1 MKASELSINE
11 KARLVNGI
19 SFFGMYD
26 PVNKAS
32 GKIQLLDGG
41 TGINFEQLFGDIY
54 ETSPEISERFSRSSL
69 HAVIENFYD
78 PDKYEND
85 EAELAEEIK
94 KKLIEKCG
102 GKEYSPGCF
111 PPGILLGASWN
122 PETVYETGKA
132 LGKEAAVFG
141 IDILLGTPNI
151 NILRD
156 PLAGRLFEGY
166 SEDPYLVSVLA
177 PELVKG
183 VQEYGV
189 AANVKHFAA
198 NNQEMNRVGIN
209 ETISRR
215 ALEEIYLPG
224 FKACV
229 SDGKARTV
237 MSAYNKINGIPCT
250 ESAFLLTQ
258 KLKEEWKSDAAVMS
272 DWGAVA
278 DQISSIKAGNAL
290 KMPGPSDP
298 SEVLNALENGSLSEE
313 ELDHA
318 ADDLIKLCEWINTNS
333 RKKEIQSSD
342 LSKIKKETDLAAYKA
357 AAEGTVLL
365 ENHDNILPIDR
376 NTSRISLAGS
386 GAESFV
392 FCGSGS
398 ARVITDRMTDLRKC
412 MQRNFP
418 SADLT
423 VSPENADVTVFICTL
438 EGAEGND
445 RKNMYLKKEDI
456 SELFR
461 LGAVKKEALP
471 DEYSCIASG
480 DTENKC
486 SDIILVLNIC
496 GPADLSCID
505 RNIVKAVICTFI
517 PGMQGPAALADI
529 LCGKINPSGKL
540 PVTFPEKYEHC
551 PSFINFPGDGYE
563 VCYGEGIFN
572 GYRYYDTKKIKP
584 LYRFGYGLSY
594 TEFRIGKISS
604 LTNEKGII
612 SFSVTAENTGKRSG
626 SEVIQVYISDPWST
640 LRKPEKELKAFR
652 KVFLD
657 PGETKMIRFEIPV
670 SSLSS
675 FDNDLNCH
683 TVEEGYYQITVSSSS
698 DPSDTADTSLI
709 YIDTE
714 SPYSFGLSS
723 SVKTVY
729 ENTELY
735 RIFSDFWTGTGY
747 DPTIPE
753 ANYQY
758 TPSGK
763 LSDLIRDADRNADL
777 GSENIKELERKLR
790 KVKKR

>member
-54 ETSPEISERFSRSSL
+54 ETSPEIYERFSRSSL
-69 HAVIENFYD
+69 HAVIENYYT

-85 EAELAEEIK
+85 ETELAEEIK
-94 KKLIEKCG
+94 KKLTEKCG

-111 PPGILLGASWN
+111 PPGILLGASWD

-132 LGKEAAVFG
+132 LGKEAAIFG

-166 SEDPYLVSVLA
+166 SEDPYLVSSLA

-224 FKACV
+224 FRACV
-229 SDGKARTV
+229 TEGKARTV
-237 MSAYNKINGIPCT
+237 MSAYNKINGVPCT
-250 ESAFLLTQ
+250 ESRFLLTQ
-258 KLKEEWKSDAAVMS
+258 KLKEEWGSDAAVMS
-272 DWGAVA
+272 DWGAVS
-278 DQISSIKAGNAL
+278 DQISSLKAGNAL

-298 SEVLNALENGSLSEE
+298 SEVIKAIENGSLTNE
-313 ELDHA
+313 ELDCA

-333 RKKEIQSSD
+333 RKKELQSSD
-342 LSKIKKETDLAAYKA
+342 FVTTRKETDLAAYKA
-357 AAEGTVLL
+357 AAEGIVLL
-365 ENHDNILPIDR
+365 ENQNKILPLGTDI
-376 NTSRISLAGS
+376 TRIALAGS
-386 GAESFV
+386 GADNFV

-412 MQRNFP
+412 LHHNFP

-445 RKNMYLKKEDI
+445 RKNMYLKREDI
-456 SELFR
+456 SELYR

-471 DEYSCIASG
+471 DEFKDIVSA
-480 DTENKC
+480 EPEKKC

-496 GPADLSCID
+496 GPADLSFID
-505 RNIVKAVICTFI
+505 RNTVKAVLCTFI

-540 PVTFPEKYEHC
+540 PVSFPEKYEQC

-572 GYRYYDTKKIKP
+572 GYKYYDTKKIRP

-594 TEFRIGKISS
+594 TEFSIGKIND
-604 LTNEKGII
+604 LIIEKDII
-612 SFSVTAENTGKRSG
+612 SFCINAENTGKYSG
-626 SEVIQVYISDPWST
+626 SEVIQIYISDPFST

-652 KVFLD
+652 KLFLK
-657 PGETKMIRFEIPV
+657 PGEIKTIRFEIPLC
-670 SSLSS
+670 SLSS
-675 FDNDLNCH
+675 FDSDLNKF
-683 TVEEGYYQITVSSSS
+683 TVEEGYYNITAAVSS
-698 DPSDTADTSLI
+698 DPSDAADTKQI

-714 SPYSFGLSS
+714 SPYSFGINS
-723 SVKTVY
+723 SVKTIY
-729 ENTELY
+729 ENHELY
-735 RIFSDFWTGTGY
+735 SIFRKFWNNAGY
-747 DPTIPE
+747 DPTIPN

-758 TPSGK
+758 TPSRK
-763 LSDLIRDADRNADL
+763 ISDIIRDADIKAELSSDTVTKLN
-777 GSENIKELERKLR
+777 SELKRIKKN
-790 KVKKR
+790 